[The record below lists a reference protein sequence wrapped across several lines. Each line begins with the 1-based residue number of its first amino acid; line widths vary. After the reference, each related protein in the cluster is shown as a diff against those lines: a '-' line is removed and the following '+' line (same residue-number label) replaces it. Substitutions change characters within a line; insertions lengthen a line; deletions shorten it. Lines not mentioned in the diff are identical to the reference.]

1 MNVMDSKIDR
11 VVQLATSWMDNIEG
25 VTGVGQGQ
33 TDDGRDAVIV
43 FVNLPD
49 AVNKLPETLEGV
61 PVLVKSTESF
71 EAQ

>member
-11 VVQLATSWMDNIEG
+11 VVQLATSWMNNIEG

-43 FVNLPD
+43 YATSPD

-61 PVLVKSTESF
+61 PVLVKTTESF